1 MLLKW
6 IMHLMQTIYNKNYEI
21 KLNPISIFVN
31 VDKFIRGTK
40 KSLNENNIISS

>member
-6 IMHLMQTIYNKNYEI
+6 IIHLMQTIYNKNYVI
-21 KLNPISIFVN
+21 KLNPMSIFVN

-40 KSLNENNIISS
+40 KSLNENSIISN